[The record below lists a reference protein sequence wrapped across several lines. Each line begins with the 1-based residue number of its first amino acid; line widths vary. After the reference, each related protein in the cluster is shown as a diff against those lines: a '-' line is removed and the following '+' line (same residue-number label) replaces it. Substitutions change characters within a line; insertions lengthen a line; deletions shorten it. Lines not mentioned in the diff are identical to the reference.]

1 LAALGSCDT
10 TKETKMKKALL
21 ASAALLSGVG
31 VAYAED
37 GVSISGLG
45 RFGLTNTAPDIGDS
59 ETRVDARLRFN
70 INATKETD
78 AGVTF
83 GGRIRLQWDDGAQEA
98 GLSAAYVYAEASGFR
113 VEVGNSNAA
122 YDSAGLMYNSE
133 VGTGYFGSS
142 WGNPL
147 GSYYGFS
154 TGSLGDDDYMGVYTQ
169 YSVGDLTARL
179 SFISPDQGLDDNPPA
194 TNDREDEISVSF
206 DYATGP
212 FAVSLAFA
220 QDGGGVLDND
230 LFFIG
235 AQYTLNDRINLGILF
250 NDNGNT
256 VGFDNPATAAF
267 DPRNIGDNTTITL
280 YGNMAFGATT
290 VQAYVSSLDS
300 DLAAPEDI
308 AVGIGANYDLGGASL
323 GGSIESGFDGSTFA
337 KIGVG
342 FSF

>member
-1 LAALGSCDT
+1 
-10 TKETKMKKALL
+10 MKKALL
-21 ASAALLSGVG
+21 ATAALLSGVG

-37 GVSISGLG
+37 GVSISGTG
-45 RFGLTNTAPDIGDS
+45 RMGLTHFSPDVGDS
-59 ETRVDARLRFN
+59 ETRLDARLRFN

-83 GGRIRLQWDDGAQEA
+83 GGRIRMQWDDGADSA

-147 GSYYGFS
+147 GAYYGFS
-154 TGSLGDDDYMGVYTQ
+154 TGPLPGVDYMGVYAQ

-179 SFISPDQGLDDNPPA
+179 SWITEDQNGDVD
-194 TNDREDEISVSF
+194 EEISASF

-212 FAVSLAFA
+212 FAFSLAFA
-220 QDGGGVLDND
+220 QDGGGIADND
-230 LFFIG
+230 LLFLG
-235 AQYTLNDRINLGILF
+235 AQYALNDRTNVGILF
-250 NDNGNT
+250 NDNGDDVLGTGEDGN
-256 VGFDNPATAAF
+256 
-267 DPRNIGDNTTITL
+267 TITL

-290 VQAYVSSLDS
+290 VQAYLSTIDNDVVEE
-300 DLAAPEDI
+300 DLAI
-308 AVGIGANYDLGGASL
+308 GIGANYDLGGAEL